1 MVINQTQTMHIGKST
16 ARGKKGKS
24 LGLRV
29 ETVQT
34 AVFRTTPQNPLIIL
48 ENGYV
53 SFARIIRVFCGLVRK
68 TVV

>member
-34 AVFRTTPQNPLIIL
+34 AVFRTNPQNTLIIL
-48 ENGYV
+48 AKRTDPDTTLAILTQSINSIVG
-53 SFARIIRVFCGLVRK
+53 
-68 TVV
+68 